1 MIIVNSWMPLNII
14 TNSSCNQ
21 DTFHNITITMTTAS
35 LTKPIAEVDLGD
47 LVQHSRWN
55 VF

>member
-1 MIIVNSWMPLNII
+1 MIIVNSWMPLTII
-14 TNSSCNQ
+14 TNSYCNQ
-21 DTFHNITITMTTAS
+21 DTFHNMIITMTTAS
-35 LTKPIAEVDLGD
+35 LIKPIAEVNLGD